1 MILLSDTGLQQP
13 ARMCGHSRTGKP
25 GQSLSKLM
33 NEGMDK
39 MNNGLKRK
47 KTEPNRRM
55 YPRLKPQEVPEL
67 KGMELGQGKEIDVV
81 NISRGGMLL
90 ETEMRLR
97 PELKI
102 VLKANTNRGAL
113 RIEGVILRSAICS
126 LEGGPRYRSAIEFR
140 QPFELLPE
148 ESDSDAD
155 MAQKDRVSQAGTT
168 TDAEVDHGSALLT
181 VIAQDDK
188 GFYLEESFSLNNW

>member
-1 MILLSDTGLQQP
+1 MMKKGF
-13 ARMCGHSRTGKP
+13 
-25 GQSLSKLM
+25 
-33 NEGMDK
+33 N
-39 MNNGLKRK
+39 RK
-47 KTEPNRRM
+47 KTEPTRRM
-55 YPRLKPQEVPEL
+55 YPRLKPQEVPAL
-67 KGMELGQGKEIDVV
+67 KGMELSQGNEIDVV

-97 PELKI
+97 PDLKI
-102 VLKANTNRGAL
+102 VLKAITNKGPV

-148 ESDSDAD
+148 TSDPESD
-155 MAQKDRVSQAGTT
+155 
-168 TDAEVDHGSALLT
+168 TDGASSCTELNMDDEGERGAALLT

-188 GFYLEESFSLNNW
+188 GFYLEESFSLNDW